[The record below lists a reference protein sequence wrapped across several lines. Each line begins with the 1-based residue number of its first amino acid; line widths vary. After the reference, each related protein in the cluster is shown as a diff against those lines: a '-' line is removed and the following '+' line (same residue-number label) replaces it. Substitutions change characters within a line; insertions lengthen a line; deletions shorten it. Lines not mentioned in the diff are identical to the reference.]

1 MAIHHPGFTD
11 LPISYRNGEGIMFGK
26 REIACGVDVHNKFIL
41 ATILSSDGLKLQD
54 RFNTN
59 LEDLLKFK
67 NWLKEN
73 GCHKVAL
80 ESTGNYWLPIY
91 HVLEGSVEF
100 ILANAYQIKH
110 IPGRK
115 TDTLDSEWIAEIC
128 LKNLISPSRIF
139 SRDRRELRSLTRSR
153 ESLIKMRTRIKNRIT
168 HELEAACIKLS
179 SKLSDIFGK
188 SGRHIV
194 DGLLNGLDPEKILEC
209 LPLKRIKATKDEIRG
224 VIQSNLSPSQI
235 FLIQSHLNM
244 IDGLTKQIEEIDSKI
259 SCLISLRKE
268 DLRIAL
274 SMPGMGIIS
283 ASTILAEIGDFRDFS
298 SSNKL
303 ATYCGLVPS
312 VYQSAGKLIN
322 GHITK
327 HGSPHI
333 RAMIIQV
340 AHAIIRSKQNSRL
353 KKFFLRIKARR
364 GTKIGIVALA
374 RKVLCI
380 LYHLL
385 ICQEIYQ
392 DDLMGKPR
400 CAKGSRVLSTISMS
414 LDEMIQTI
422 IKAGYEVRKN
432 EFLESGS
439 SR

>member
-1 MAIHHPGFTD
+1 M
-11 LPISYRNGEGIMFGK
+11 SGK
-26 REIACGVDVHNKFIL
+26 REIACGVDVHSKFIL

-54 RFNTN
+54 RFETS
-59 LEDLLKFK
+59 LDDLLKFK
-67 NWLKEN
+67 SWLREN

-91 HVLEGSVEF
+91 HVLEGSVNF

-115 TDTLDSEWIAEIC
+115 TDTLDSEWIAELC

-139 SRDRRELRSLTRSR
+139 TQDHRELRSLTRAR
-153 ESLIKMRTRIKNRIT
+153 ESLIKVRTKIKNRVT

-179 SKLSDIFGK
+179 SVIADVFGK

-194 DGLLNGLDPEKILEC
+194 DGLLNGMDLEKILESI
-209 LPLKRIKATKDEIRG
+209 PSGRVRKNKEEIRG
-224 VIQSNLSPSQI
+224 IIQANLSPSQI
-235 FLIQSHLNM
+235 FLLRSHLNT
-244 IDGLTKQIEEIDSKI
+244 IDALTKQIKEIDGKI
-259 SCLISLRKE
+259 SDQISNRNE
-268 DLRIAL
+268 DMRIAL
-274 SMPGMGIIS
+274 SMPGMGFIS

-298 SSNKL
+298 SANKL
-303 ATYCGLVPS
+303 AAYCGLVPS

-333 RAMIIQV
+333 RRILIEV
-340 AHAIIRSKQNSRL
+340 AHAIILTKKLSKL

-364 GTKIGIVALA
+364 GAKIGIVALA

-385 ICQEIYQ
+385 VSRELYQ
-392 DDLMGKPR
+392 DDLLSKPR
-400 CAKGSRVLSTISMS
+400 CVKDHRMYPIPA
-414 LDEMIQTI
+414 LDLNEMIRTI
-422 IKAGYEVRKN
+422 IRAGYEVRKN
-432 EFLESGS
+432 ECLESG
-439 SR
+439 

>member
-1 MAIHHPGFTD
+1 M
-11 LPISYRNGEGIMFGK
+11 E
-26 REIACGVDVHNKFIL
+26 E
-41 ATILSSDGLKLQD
+41 
-54 RFNTN
+54 
-59 LEDLLKFK
+59 LLKFK
-67 NWLKEN
+67 DWLKDN

-91 HVLEGSVEF
+91 HVLEGSVNF

-115 TDTLDSEWIAEIC
+115 TDALDSEWIAEIC

-139 SRDRRELRSLTRSR
+139 PRYHRELRSLTRTR
-153 ESLIKMRTRIKNRIT
+153 ESLIKVRTKIKNRVT

-179 SKLSDIFGK
+179 SVLSDVFGK

-194 DGLLNGLDPEKILEC
+194 DGLLNGMDLEEILESI
-209 LPLKRIKATKDEIRG
+209 PSRKVKAIKEEIRG
-224 VIQSNLSPSQI
+224 TIQANLSSLQI
-235 FLIQSHLNM
+235 FLIQSHLDM
-244 IDGLTKQIEEIDSKI
+244 IDAITKQIVEIDSKI
-259 SCLISLRKE
+259 SDQLSTRNE
-268 DLRIAL
+268 DMRIAL
-274 SMPGMGIIS
+274 SMPGMGFVS

-298 SSNKL
+298 SPDKL
-303 ATYCGLVPS
+303 AAYCGLVPS

-333 RAMIIQV
+333 RSMLIEV
-340 AHAIIRSKQNSRL
+340 AHAIIRTRRDTRL

-364 GTKIGIVALA
+364 GTKIGVVALA

-385 ICQEIYQ
+385 IHQETYH
-392 DDLMGKPR
+392 DDLLGKPR
-400 CAKGSRVLSTISMS
+400 KISAYSTTSMS
-414 LDEMIQTI
+414 LDEMIKTI

-432 EFLESGS
+432 EYSEGG
-439 SR
+439 

>member
-1 MAIHHPGFTD
+1 M
-11 LPISYRNGEGIMFGK
+11 SGK
-26 REIACGVDVHNKFIL
+26 REIACGVDVHNKFVM
-41 ATILSSDGLKLQD
+41 ATILSSDGLKLQS
-54 RFNTN
+54 RFETS

-67 NWLKEN
+67 SWLKEN

-91 HVLEGSVEF
+91 HVLEGHVNF

-115 TDTLDSEWIAEIC
+115 TDTLDSEWIAELC
-128 LKNLISPSRIF
+128 LKNLITPSRIF
-139 SRDRRELRSLTRSR
+139 TQDHRELRSLTRAR
-153 ESLIKMRTRIKNRIT
+153 ESLIKVRTKIKNRVT

-179 SKLSDIFGK
+179 SVIADVFGK

-194 DGLLNGLDPEKILEC
+194 DGLLNGMDLEKILESI
-209 LPLKRIKATKDEIRG
+209 PSGRVRKNKEEIRG
-224 VIQSNLSPSQI
+224 IIQANLSTSQI
-235 FLIQSHLNM
+235 FLLRSHLNT
-244 IDGLTKQIEEIDSKI
+244 IDVLTRQIKEIDAKI
-259 SCLISLRKE
+259 SDQISLRNE
-268 DLRIAL
+268 DMKIAL
-274 SMPGMGIIS
+274 SMPGMGFIS

-298 SSNKL
+298 SANKL
-303 ATYCGLVPS
+303 AAYCGLVPS

-333 RAMIIQV
+333 RRIIIEV
-340 AHAIIRSKQNSRL
+340 AHAIILTKKLSKL

-364 GTKIGIVALA
+364 GAKIGIVALA

-385 ICQEIYQ
+385 IRREFYQ
-392 DDLMGKPR
+392 DDLLSEPR
-400 CAKGSRVLSTISMS
+400 CIKNPRLNTIKAMD
-414 LDEMIQTI
+414 LDEMIRTI
-422 IKAGYEVRKN
+422 VQAGYEVRKN
-432 EFLESGS
+432 ECLESG
-439 SR
+439 

>member
-1 MAIHHPGFTD
+1 M
-11 LPISYRNGEGIMFGK
+11 SGK
-26 REIACGVDVHNKFIL
+26 REIACGVDVHNRFIV

-54 RFNTN
+54 RFETN
-59 LEDLLKFK
+59 LEELLKFK
-67 NWLKEN
+67 DWLKEN

-91 HVLEGSVEF
+91 HVLEGSVNF

-110 IPGRK
+110 VPGRK

-139 SRDRRELRSLTRSR
+139 CRNHRELRSLTRAR
-153 ESLIKMRTRIKNRIT
+153 ESLIKVRTKIKNRVT

-179 SKLSDIFGK
+179 SVLSDVFGK

-194 DGLLNGLDPEKILEC
+194 DGLLNGMDLEEILESI
-209 LPLKRIKATKDEIRG
+209 PSRKVKAIKEEIRG
-224 VIQSNLSPSQI
+224 TIQANLSSLQI
-235 FLIQSHLNM
+235 FLIQSHLDM
-244 IDGLTKQIEEIDSKI
+244 IYAITKQIVEIDSKI
-259 SCLISLRKE
+259 SDQLSTRNE
-268 DLRIAL
+268 DMRIAL
-274 SMPGMGIIS
+274 SMPGMGFVS

-298 SSNKL
+298 SPDKL
-303 ATYCGLVPS
+303 AAYCGLVPS

-333 RAMIIQV
+333 RSMIIEV
-340 AHAIIRSKQNSRL
+340 AHAIIRTRRDTKL

-364 GTKIGIVALA
+364 GTKIGVVALA

-385 ICQEIYQ
+385 IHQEIYH
-392 DDLMGKPR
+392 DDLLGKPR
-400 CAKGSRVLSTISMS
+400 KIKHLSAYSTISMS
-414 LDEMIQTI
+414 LDEMIKTI

-432 EFLESGS
+432 EYLEGG
-439 SR
+439 

>member
-1 MAIHHPGFTD
+1 M
-11 LPISYRNGEGIMFGK
+11 SGK
-26 REIACGVDVHNKFIL
+26 REIACGVDVHNRFIV

-54 RFNTN
+54 RFETN
-59 LEDLLKFK
+59 LEELLKFK
-67 NWLKEN
+67 DWLKEN

-91 HVLEGSVEF
+91 HVLEGSVNF

-110 IPGRK
+110 VPGRK

-139 SRDRRELRSLTRSR
+139 CRNHRELRSLTRAR
-153 ESLIKMRTRIKNRIT
+153 ESLIKVRTKIKNRVT

-179 SKLSDIFGK
+179 SVLSDVFGK

-194 DGLLNGLDPEKILEC
+194 DGLLNGMDLEEILESI
-209 LPLKRIKATKDEIRG
+209 PSRKVKAIKEEIRG
-224 VIQSNLSPSQI
+224 TIQLNLSSLQI
-235 FLIQSHLNM
+235 FLIQSHLDM
-244 IDGLTKQIEEIDSKI
+244 IDAITKQIVEIDSQI
-259 SCLISLRKE
+259 SDQLSTRNE
-268 DLRIAL
+268 DMRIAL
-274 SMPGMGIIS
+274 SMPGMGFVS

-298 SSNKL
+298 SPDKL
-303 ATYCGLVPS
+303 AAYCGLVPS

-333 RAMIIQV
+333 RSMIIEV
-340 AHAIIRSKQNSRL
+340 AHAIIRTRRDTKL

-364 GTKIGIVALA
+364 GTKIGVVALA

-385 ICQEIYQ
+385 IHQETYH
-392 DDLMGKPR
+392 DDLLGKPR
-400 CAKGSRVLSTISMS
+400 KIKHLSAYSTTSMS
-414 LDEMIQTI
+414 LDEMIKTI

-432 EFLESGS
+432 EYLEGG
-439 SR
+439 

>member
-1 MAIHHPGFTD
+1 M
-11 LPISYRNGEGIMFGK
+11 SGK
-26 REIACGVDVHNKFIL
+26 REIACGVDVHNKFIV

-54 RFNTN
+54 RFETN
-59 LEDLLKFK
+59 LEELLKFK
-67 NWLKEN
+67 DWLKEN

-91 HVLEGSVEF
+91 HVLEGSVNF

-139 SRDRRELRSLTRSR
+139 CRDHRELRSLTRTR
-153 ESLIKMRTRIKNRIT
+153 ESLIKVRTKIKNRVT

-179 SKLSDIFGK
+179 SVLSDVFGK

-194 DGLLNGLDPEKILEC
+194 DGLLNGMDLEEILESI
-209 LPLKRIKATKDEIRG
+209 PSRKVKAIKGEIRG
-224 VIQSNLSPSQI
+224 TIQANLSPLQI
-235 FLIQSHLNM
+235 FLIQSHLDM
-244 IDGLTKQIEEIDSKI
+244 IDAITKQIVEIDSKI
-259 SCLISLRKE
+259 SDQLSTRNE
-268 DLRIAL
+268 DMRIAL
-274 SMPGMGIIS
+274 SMPGMGFVS

-298 SSNKL
+298 SPDKL
-303 ATYCGLVPS
+303 AAYCGLVPS
-312 VYQSAGKLIN
+312 VYQSAGKMIN

-333 RAMIIQV
+333 RSMIIEV
-340 AHAIIRSKQNSRL
+340 AHAIIRTRQDTKL

-364 GTKIGIVALA
+364 GTKIGVVALA

-385 ICQEIYQ
+385 VHQEIYH
-392 DDLMGKPR
+392 DDLLGKPR
-400 CAKGSRVLSTISMS
+400 KIKHIRAYSTTSMS
-414 LDEMIQTI
+414 LDEMIKTI

-432 EFLESGS
+432 EYFEGG
-439 SR
+439 

>member
-1 MAIHHPGFTD
+1 M
-11 LPISYRNGEGIMFGK
+11 SGK
-26 REIACGVDVHNKFIL
+26 REIACGVDVHNKFIV

-59 LEDLLKFK
+59 LEELLKFK
-67 NWLKEN
+67 DWLKEN

-91 HVLEGSVEF
+91 HVLEGSVNF

-139 SRDRRELRSLTRSR
+139 PRDRRELRSLTRTR
-153 ESLIKMRTRIKNRIT
+153 ESLIKVRTKIKNRVT
-168 HELEAACIKLS
+168 HELKAACIKLS
-179 SKLSDIFGK
+179 SVLSDIFGK
-188 SGRHIV
+188 SGRHII
-194 DGLLNGLDPEKILEC
+194 DGLLNGMDLEKILESI
-209 LPLKRIKATKDEIRG
+209 PSKRVRVNKEEIRG
-224 VIQSNLSPSQI
+224 IIQASLSPSQI
-235 FLIQSHLNM
+235 FLLRSHLNM
-244 IDGLTKQIEEIDSKI
+244 IDAITKQIEEIDAMI
-259 SCLISLRKE
+259 SDQIFSRNE
-268 DLRIAL
+268 DMRIAL
-274 SMPGMGIIS
+274 SMPGMGFVS

-298 SSNKL
+298 SPNKL
-303 ATYCGLVPS
+303 AAYCGLVPS

-333 RAMIIQV
+333 RSMNIEV
-340 AHAIIRSKQNSRL
+340 AHAIIRTKRNSRL

-364 GTKIGIVALA
+364 GAKIGVVALA

-385 ICQEIYQ
+385 ISQETYQ
-392 DDLMGKPR
+392 DDLLGKPR
-400 CAKGSRVLSTISMS
+400 SNKHSSVHSTISMS
-414 LDEMIQTI
+414 LDEMIRTI
-422 IKAGYEVRKN
+422 IKAGYEVRRN
-432 EFLESGS
+432 EYLEGG
-439 SR
+439 

>member
-1 MAIHHPGFTD
+1 M
-11 LPISYRNGEGIMFGK
+11 SGK
-26 REIACGVDVHNKFIL
+26 REIACGVDVHNRFIV

-54 RFNTN
+54 RFETN
-59 LEDLLKFK
+59 LEELLKFK
-67 NWLKEN
+67 DWLKEN

-91 HVLEGSVEF
+91 HVLEGSVNF

-110 IPGRK
+110 VPGRK

-139 SRDRRELRSLTRSR
+139 CRNHRELRSLTRAR
-153 ESLIKMRTRIKNRIT
+153 ESLIKVRTKIKNRVT

-179 SKLSDIFGK
+179 SVLSDVFGK

-194 DGLLNGLDPEKILEC
+194 DGLLNGMDLEEILESI
-209 LPLKRIKATKDEIRG
+209 PSRKVKAIKEEIRG
-224 VIQSNLSPSQI
+224 TIQANLSSLQI
-235 FLIQSHLNM
+235 FLIQSHLDM
-244 IDGLTKQIEEIDSKI
+244 IDAITKQIVEIDSKI
-259 SCLISLRKE
+259 SDQLSTRNE
-268 DLRIAL
+268 DMRIAL
-274 SMPGMGIIS
+274 SMPGMGFVS

-298 SSNKL
+298 SPDKL
-303 ATYCGLVPS
+303 AAYCGLVPS

-333 RAMIIQV
+333 RSMIIEV
-340 AHAIIRSKQNSRL
+340 AHAIIRTRRDTKL

-364 GTKIGIVALA
+364 GTKIGVVALA

-385 ICQEIYQ
+385 IHQEIYH
-392 DDLMGKPR
+392 DDLLGKPR
-400 CAKGSRVLSTISMS
+400 KIKHLSAYSTISMS
-414 LDEMIQTI
+414 LDEMIKTI

-432 EFLESGS
+432 EYLEGG
-439 SR
+439 

>member
-1 MAIHHPGFTD
+1 M
-11 LPISYRNGEGIMFGK
+11 SGK
-26 REIACGVDVHNKFIL
+26 REIACGVDVHNRFIV

-54 RFNTN
+54 RFETN
-59 LEDLLKFK
+59 LEELLKFK
-67 NWLKEN
+67 DWLKEN

-91 HVLEGSVEF
+91 HVLEGSVNF

-110 IPGRK
+110 VPGRK

-139 SRDRRELRSLTRSR
+139 CRNHRELRSLTRAR
-153 ESLIKMRTRIKNRIT
+153 ESLIKVRTKIKNRVT

-179 SKLSDIFGK
+179 SVLSDVFGK

-194 DGLLNGLDPEKILEC
+194 DGLLNGMDLEEILESI
-209 LPLKRIKATKDEIRG
+209 PSRKVKAIKEEIRG
-224 VIQSNLSPSQI
+224 TIQANLSSLQI
-235 FLIQSHLNM
+235 FLIQSHLDM
-244 IDGLTKQIEEIDSKI
+244 IDAITKQIVEIDSKI
-259 SCLISLRKE
+259 SDQLSTRNE
-268 DLRIAL
+268 DMRIAL
-274 SMPGMGIIS
+274 SMPGMGFVS

-298 SSNKL
+298 SPDKL
-303 ATYCGLVPS
+303 AAYCGLVPS

-333 RAMIIQV
+333 RSMLIEV
-340 AHAIIRSKQNSRL
+340 AHAIIRTRRDTRL

-364 GTKIGIVALA
+364 GTKIGVVALA

-385 ICQEIYQ
+385 IHQETYH
-392 DDLMGKPR
+392 DDLLGKPR
-400 CAKGSRVLSTISMS
+400 KISAYSTTSMS
-414 LDEMIQTI
+414 LDEMIKTI

-432 EFLESGS
+432 EYSEGG
-439 SR
+439 

>member
-1 MAIHHPGFTD
+1 MAIHHQGF
-11 LPISYRNGEGIMFGK
+11 LICPYRNCEGIMSGK
-26 REIACGVDVHNKFIL
+26 REIACGVDVHNKFIV

-59 LEDLLKFK
+59 LEELLKFK
-67 NWLKEN
+67 YWLREN

-91 HVLEGSVEF
+91 NVLDGSVNF

-128 LKNLISPSRIF
+128 LKNLISSSRIF
-139 SRDRRELRSLTRSR
+139 PRDHRELRSMTRTR
-153 ESLIKMRTRIKNRIT
+153 ESMIKVRTKIKNQVT

-179 SKLSDIFGK
+179 SVLSDIFGK

-194 DGLLNGLDPEKILEC
+194 DGLLNGTDLEEILESI
-209 LPLKRIKATKDEIRG
+209 PSRRVKAMKEEIRG
-224 VIQSNLSPSQI
+224 IIQANLSSTQI
-235 FLIQSHLNM
+235 FLLRSHLNV
-244 IDGLTKQIEEIDSKI
+244 IDNITKQIVEIDAKI
-259 SCLISLRKE
+259 SNLISSRKE
-268 DLRIAL
+268 DMKIAL
-274 SMPGMGIIS
+274 SMPGMGFIS

-298 SSNKL
+298 SPDKL
-303 ATYCGLVPS
+303 AAYCGLVPS

-333 RAMIIQV
+333 RSMIIEV
-340 AHAIIRSKQNSRL
+340 AHAIIRTKRNSRL
-353 KKFFLRIKARR
+353 KKFFLKVKSRR
-364 GTKIGIVALA
+364 GTKIGVVALA

-385 ICQEIYQ
+385 ISQETYK
-392 DDLMGKPR
+392 DDLLGKPR
-400 CAKGSRVLSTISMS
+400 SVKFSSVQSTSMS
-414 LDEMIQTI
+414 LDEMIRI
-422 IKAGYEVRKN
+422 IINAGYEVRKN
-432 EFLESGS
+432 EYLESG
-439 SR
+439 